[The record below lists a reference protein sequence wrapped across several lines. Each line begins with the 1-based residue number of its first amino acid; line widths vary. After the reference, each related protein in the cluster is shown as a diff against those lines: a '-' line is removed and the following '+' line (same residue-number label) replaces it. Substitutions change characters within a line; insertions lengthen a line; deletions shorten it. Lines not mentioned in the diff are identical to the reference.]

1 VSDWDWAAAEAAC
14 RRAVELSPGDSVI
27 RAHWADYMSIR
38 GRHDEA
44 IMEYNKVL
52 ELDPIL
58 RVRLGHFRP
67 HSVPC
72 TKV

>member
-1 VSDWDWAAAEAAC
+1 M
-14 RRAVELSPGDSVI
+14 I